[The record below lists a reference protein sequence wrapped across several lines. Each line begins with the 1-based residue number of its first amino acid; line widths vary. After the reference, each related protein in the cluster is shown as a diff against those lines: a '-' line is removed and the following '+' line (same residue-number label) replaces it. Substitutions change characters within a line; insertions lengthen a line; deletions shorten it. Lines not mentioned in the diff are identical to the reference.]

1 MTIKDAIK
9 WLTGMAFLNGPAGRA
24 LHRCGLVLMLHRVVG
39 SREEARLPH
48 NNPLCV
54 DRQSF
59 STLLAFLQRHFELV
73 ELEVALSCAP
83 AGERPVLALTF
94 DDGWQ
99 DNYRYAFPVLQEQ
112 GVPASIFLSTA
123 YIGQK
128 RGFWWESVARRLW
141 HDPETVDQDALRQA
155 LTGSRIL
162 LMPELFS
169 PAQSRARSLLIA
181 DFVRQLKWLDPLRL
195 HGLADELFYDGSTHA
210 MNWQEVAQM
219 ERSGLIRFG
228 AHGHEHHI
236 LTLLQ
241 HRDCAADIFASQ
253 RLINQHC
260 VRPLKQYCY
269 PNGDHHA
276 DLHELLGDFGY
287 THALGVEPGVVSKGC
302 NRFALP
308 RIDVSQKTAEQPGLL
323 AWRILQA
330 YRNSLRQVDRV

>member
-1 MTIKDAIK
+1 
-9 WLTGMAFLNGPAGRA
+9 
-24 LHRCGLVLMLHRVVG
+24 
-39 SREEARLPH
+39 
-48 NNPLCV
+48 
-54 DRQSF
+54 
-59 STLLAFLQRHFELV
+59 
-73 ELEVALSCAP
+73 
-83 AGERPVLALTF
+83 
-94 DDGWQ
+94 
-99 DNYRYAFPVLQEQ
+99 
-112 GVPASIFLSTA
+112 
-123 YIGQK
+123 
-128 RGFWWESVARRLW
+128 
-141 HDPETVDQDALRQA
+141 
-155 LTGSRIL
+155 
-162 LMPELFS
+162 MPELFS

-269 PNGDHHA
+269 SNGDHHA

>member
-1 MTIKDAIK
+1 M
-9 WLTGMAFLNGPAGRA
+9 
-24 LHRCGLVLMLHRVVG
+24 
-39 SREEARLPH
+39 
-48 NNPLCV
+48 
-54 DRQSF
+54 
-59 STLLAFLQRHFELV
+59 
-73 ELEVALSCAP
+73 
-83 AGERPVLALTF
+83 LALTF

-155 LTGSRIL
+155 LTGSRIQ

-253 RLINQHC
+253 R
-260 VRPLKQYCY
+260 PLAIRNMLGLKT
-269 PNGDHHA
+269 GDKVFFEESRGKVYITNA
-276 DLHELLGDFGY
+276 SQITLANIQTQMQGEAEKAGFQTEDDVIAYIKELRKK
-287 THALGVEPGVVSKGC
+287 S
-302 NRFALP
+302 
-308 RIDVSQKTAEQPGLL
+308 
-323 AWRILQA
+323 
-330 YRNSLRQVDRV
+330 

>member
-1 MTIKDAIK
+1 MAIKDAIK
-9 WLTGMAFLNGPAGRA
+9 RLTGMAFLNGPAGRV
-24 LHRCGLVLMLHRVVG
+24 LCRCGLVLMLHRVVG

-59 STLLAFLQRHFELV
+59 SALLAFLQRHFALV
-73 ELEVALSCAP
+73 ALEDALSCTP
-83 AGERPVLALTF
+83 AGRPMLTLTF

-99 DNYRYAFPVLQEQ
+99 DIYRYAFPVLQEQ

-128 RGFWWESVARRLW
+128 KGFWWESVAGRLW
-141 HDPETVDQDALRQA
+141 RDPETVDQDAVRQA
-155 LTGSRIL
+155 LAGSGIL
-162 LMPELFS
+162 LLPELFS
-169 PAQSRARSLLIA
+169 PEQSRARSLLIA
-181 DFVRQLKWLDPLRL
+181 DFVRRLKRLDPLRL

-236 LTLLQ
+236 LTLLP
-241 HRDCAADIFASQ
+241 HGACAADIFASQ
-253 RLINQHC
+253 HLINQHC

-276 DLHELLGDFGY
+276 DLYELLGSFGY
-287 THALGVEPGVVSKGC
+287 THALGTEPGVVCAGC
-302 NRFALP
+302 NRFTLP
-308 RIDVSQKTAEQPGLL
+308 RIDVSQKMAEQPGLL

-330 YRNSLRQVDRV
+330 YRNSLRQVGRA

>member
-1 MTIKDAIK
+1 MCSSD
-9 WLTGMAFLNGPAGRA
+9 L
-24 LHRCGLVLMLHRVVG
+24 
-39 SREEARLPH
+39 

-83 AGERPVLALTF
+83 ARERPVLALTF
-94 DDGWQ
+94 NDSWQ

-155 LTGSRIL
+155 LTGSRIQ

-228 AHGHEHHI
+228 AMDMNTI
-236 LTLLQ
+236 
-241 HRDCAADIFASQ
+241 S
-253 RLINQHC
+253 
-260 VRPLKQYCY
+260 
-269 PNGDHHA
+269 
-276 DLHELLGDFGY
+276 
-287 THALGVEPGVVSKGC
+287 
-302 NRFALP
+302 
-308 RIDVSQKTAEQPGLL
+308 
-323 AWRILQA
+323 
-330 YRNSLRQVDRV
+330 